1 MDPVVLSD
9 EEEAPRGGRHLARN
23 LAIAAAIVLLAFVAL
38 LATRKSEDSHQ
49 AEAKILGQAV
59 PAVQGTTL
67 DGTPYDISTHRGSW
81 VVVNFFAHWCP
92 PCVAEQPELVKFA
105 EEHKA
110 AGDVHLVGV
119 AFQDTEADVRSFFA
133 TNGGDW
139 PVLVGDTGAIP
150 LAFGVTKVPES
161 YVISPDGEVV
171 AKFEGVTQAKLD
183 AVITQFEAQSGAGAN
198 APGAP

>member
-1 MDPVVLSD
+1 MEPIVLTD
-9 EEEAPRGGRHLARN
+9 EDETPRGGRHLARN
-23 LAIAAAIVLLAFVAL
+23 VAIAAAVVLIAFIAL
-38 LATRKSEDSHQ
+38 LATRKSGDNERT
-49 AEAKILGQAV
+49 EAKILGQAV

-92 PCVAEQPELVKFA
+92 PCVAEQPELVRFA
-105 EEHKA
+105 EEHQA
-110 AGDVHLVGV
+110 AGDVQLVGV
-119 AFQDTEADVRSFFA
+119 AFQDSEADVRNFFA

-139 PVLVGDTGAIP
+139 PVLVGDTGSIP

-161 YVISPDGEVV
+161 YVISPDGQVV

-183 AVITQFEAQSGAGAN
+183 AVIAGFEAQSGVGT
-198 APGAP
+198 P

>member
-1 MDPVVLSD
+1 MDPVSLVD
-9 EEEAPRGGRHLARN
+9 GTDAPRGGRHVARN
-23 LAIAAAIVLLAFVAL
+23 VSIAAAVVLLAFIAL
-38 LATRKSEDSHQ
+38 LATRKSADPDQSES
-49 AEAKILGQAV
+49 KILGQAV
-59 PAVQGTTL
+59 PAVAGTTL

-92 PCVAEQPELVKFA
+92 PCVAEQPELVRFA

-110 AGDVHLVGV
+110 AGDVQLVGV
-119 AFQDTEADVRSFFA
+119 AFQDTDADVRAFFE

-139 PVLVGDTGAIP
+139 PVLVGDTASIP

-161 YVISPDGEVV
+161 YVISPEGQVV

-183 AVITQFEAQSGAGAN
+183 EVIDQFERRSQAN
-198 APGAP
+198 P